1 MLLIYFDMYPF
12 SLYSMKTF
20 ILSILIATN
29 LFCCS
34 SKEMTSVDVI
44 SDPWTEGN
52 FIPAHKTIQYQDTLR
67 NKDLTVEIWYPSTS
81 STQRGEP
88 TQNFEQL
95 GEDRDALRELL
106 EDAPS
111 DCPTKTTNATR
122 NAEPYIS
129 NAPFP
134 LLLFSHCMN
143 CGRYSSFSLAE
154 RFASHGIIV
163 ISVDHAGKLPFLDVS
178 SEESLSEEQLETRAL
193 DLRTLIDATIERS
206 LFSSDPELQDLNIDV
221 EKIGAFGHS
230 FGSATVGRIA
240 QDDDRIIAI
249 AGLAAP
255 MENMLFPSVAMDN
268 ISIPTFLLLAE
279 EDNSIGEIGND
290 ILRSNYENANPPVWL
305 MEIKDAG
312 HWSVSDLCGITEAFQ
327 PGCGQDE
334 RHSKEREGE
343 EFTYPPVSWSIEI
356 TQRYLTTFFLAYLME
371 NEKAKD
377 LLDNFPY
384 EEGVHIKA
392 RLE

>member
-1 MLLIYFDMYPF
+1 MN
-12 SLYSMKTF
+12 TF
-20 ILSILIATN
+20 MLSILLATT
-29 LFCCS
+29 LICCS
-34 SKEMTSVDVI
+34 SEEMTSADVI

-52 FIPAHKTIQYQDTLR
+52 FIPAHKTIQYQDNLR
-67 NKDLTVEIWYPSTS
+67 DRVLTIEIWYPSTS
-81 STQRGEP
+81 SMQRGEP
-88 TQNFEQL
+88 TQNFEHL

-106 EDAPS
+106 EDAPLG
-111 DCPTKTTNATR
+111 CPTTTTNAVR

-143 CGRYSSFSLAE
+143 CGRYSSFSIAE
-154 RFASHGIIV
+154 RLSSHGIVVLAI
-163 ISVDHAGKLPFLDVS
+163 DHAGKLPFLDIS
-178 SEESLSEEQLETRAL
+178 TGESLSEEQLETRTL
-193 DLRTLIDATIERS
+193 DLRTLIDAGIDRS
-206 LFSSDPELQDLNIDV
+206 LFSSYPELQDLNIDV
-221 EKIGAFGHS
+221 DKIGAFGHS
-230 FGSATVGRIA
+230 FGSATVGKIA

-255 MENMLFPSVAMDN
+255 MENILFPSVAMDK

-290 ILRSNYENANPPVWL
+290 MLRSNYENAHPPVWL

-312 HWSVSDLCGITEAFQ
+312 HWSVSDLCGITQAFQ

-356 TQRYLTTFFLAYLME
+356 TQRYLTTFFLAYLTE
-371 NEKAKD
+371 NEKAKY
-377 LLDNFPY
+377 LLENFPY
-384 EEGVHIKA
+384 EEGLEIKT

>member
-1 MLLIYFDMYPF
+1 
-12 SLYSMKTF
+12 MKTF

-67 NKDLTVEIWYPSTS
+67 DRVLTVEIWYPSTS
-81 STQRGEP
+81 SMQRGEP

-95 GEDRDALRELL
+95 GEDRDVLRELL

-111 DCPTKTTNATR
+111 GCPTTTTNAIR

-154 RFASHGIIV
+154 RLASHGTIV

-193 DLRTLIDATIERS
+193 DLRILIDAGIDRS
-206 LFSSDPELQDLNIDV
+206 LFSSYPELQDLNIDV

-240 QDDDRIIAI
+240 QDDDRIIAV

-255 MENMLFPSVAMDN
+255 MENMLFPSVTMEN

-356 TQRYLTTFFLAYLME
+356 TQRYLTTFFLAYLTE

>member
-1 MLLIYFDMYPF
+1 M
-12 SLYSMKTF
+12 
-20 ILSILIATN
+20 
-29 LFCCS
+29 
-34 SKEMTSVDVI
+34 
-44 SDPWTEGN
+44 
-52 FIPAHKTIQYQDTLR
+52 
-67 NKDLTVEIWYPSTS
+67 
-81 STQRGEP
+81 
-88 TQNFEQL
+88 
-95 GEDRDALRELL
+95 LRELL

-111 DCPTKTTNATR
+111 GCPTITTNAIR
-122 NAEPYIS
+122 NAEPFVS

-193 DLRTLIDATIERS
+193 DLRILIDAGLDRS
-206 LFSSDPELQDLNIDV
+206 LFSSYPELQYLNINMK
-221 EKIGAFGHS
+221 KIGAFGHS

-279 EDNSIGEIGND
+279 EDNSIDEIGND

-327 PGCGQDE
+327 PGCGQGE
-334 RHSKEREGE
+334 RHSKEHQGE

-371 NEKAKD
+371 NEKSKKD
-377 LLDNFPY
+377 LLENFPY
-384 EEGVHIKA
+384 EEGAYQSTVGITFPFYDCDENLSPKMTES
-392 RLE
+392 RLFIFFSLKMAKIILTMIYRIRIFSYNKKG